1 MAIHLFE
8 LIKHPHQT
16 SILFPESKALTRT
29 VIQMAEISKATAV
42 VELGPG
48 RGGFTEQIL
57 KSLPP
62 GSKFFA
68 LDVNRVFVKHTRK
81 RCPGATIVHG
91 NALDLKDHLIEQG
104 ITSCDSIVSGLP
116 FSVFETE
123 LREKVLK
130 AIEAALSPGGRFVT
144 YTYAHRL
151 KSRGHSKMMQI
162 FSSVFDKLDRS
173 PLVWKNIPP
182 AYVYRAT
189 KKRRA

>member
-1 MAIHLFE
+1 
-8 LIKHPHQT
+8 
-16 SILFPESKALTRT
+16 
-29 VIQMAEISKATAV
+29 MAEISKATAV

-116 FSVFETE
+116 FSVFGG
-123 LREKVLK
+123 
-130 AIEAALSPGGRFVT
+130 AAGKGLAPS
-144 YTYAHRL
+144 
-151 KSRGHSKMMQI
+151 
-162 FSSVFDKLDRS
+162 
-173 PLVWKNIPP
+173 
-182 AYVYRAT
+182 
-189 KKRRA
+189 KRRSRRAGGSDRTRID